1 MNMLE
6 LLKKIHSPSDIKNLN
21 EKELEQLAKEIR
33 SFLVQSISHTGG
45 HLASN
50 LGVVELTLALHYVFD
65 SPQDKMIWD
74 VGHQAYIHKLLTGRR
89 KGFKHL
95 RQMGGLSGFPKRR
108 ESAHDVFETG
118 HSSTSISAALGM
130 AKARDLAGEKHE
142 VIAVIGDGA
151 LTGGM
156 AFEAL
161 NNAGR
166 GGSNLIVVLNDNE
179 MSISKNVGGLG
190 KYLNHL
196 RSSQDY
202 LKVKAD
208 VEEVLHKVPMVG
220 NCMVEAIKRTKEGV
234 KSLVIQNTLFE
245 QLGFTYLGPI
255 DGHNLEELIH
265 IFENAKSMKGPIL
278 IHVKTKKGKGY
289 RIAEER
295 PSSFHGVS
303 PFCIATGESLKKN
316 KSTTFSDGFGES
328 LCEIVAINPK
338 VVGITAAM
346 PEGTGLLEFSKRY
359 PKHFF
364 DVGIAEQHAV
374 TFAAGLAAGGY
385 HPFVAIYSTFLQR
398 AYDQI
403 LHDVC
408 LQNLPVILGVDRA
421 GIVGEDGSTH
431 QGIYDIAFLK
441 NMPNMT
447 ILSPKMP
454 EEMHA
459 AMRYAMSLNAPV
471 AIRYPRGTT
480 YIDKKFINTYVSPCF
495 KTLKQGNN
503 MAILSSGRSLQ
514 VALEVSELLVEA
526 GIHLAVIEA
535 PCLFPLDQEG
545 LREIA
550 ETYGYL
556 FTLEDGIVEG
566 GFGESV
572 FSYYMTQDIAIKG
585 SAFGYETG
593 MISHGAVEEVLKR
606 EGLDAQSIKTKILKH
621 IQKVSK

>member
-1 MNMLE
+1 
-6 LLKKIHSPSDIKNLN
+6 
-21 EKELEQLAKEIR
+21 
-33 SFLVQSISHTGG
+33 
-45 HLASN
+45 
-50 LGVVELTLALHYVFD
+50 
-65 SPQDKMIWD
+65 
-74 VGHQAYIHKLLTGRR
+74 
-89 KGFKHL
+89 
-95 RQMGGLSGFPKRR
+95 
-108 ESAHDVFETG
+108 
-118 HSSTSISAALGM
+118 
-130 AKARDLAGEKHE
+130 
-142 VIAVIGDGA
+142 
-151 LTGGM
+151 
-156 AFEAL
+156 
-161 NNAGR
+161 
-166 GGSNLIVVLNDNE
+166 
-179 MSISKNVGGLG
+179 
-190 KYLNHL
+190 
-196 RSSQDY
+196 
-202 LKVKAD
+202 
-208 VEEVLHKVPMVG
+208 
-220 NCMVEAIKRTKEGV
+220 
-234 KSLVIQNTLFE
+234 
-245 QLGFTYLGPI
+245 
-255 DGHNLEELIH
+255 
-265 IFENAKSMKGPIL
+265 MKGPIL

-316 KSTTFSDGFGES
+316 KSTTFSDAFGES

-495 KTLKQGNN
+495 L
-503 MAILSSGRSLQ
+503 
-514 VALEVSELLVEA
+514 
-526 GIHLAVIEA
+526 
-535 PCLFPLDQEG
+535 
-545 LREIA
+545 
-550 ETYGYL
+550 
-556 FTLEDGIVEG
+556 
-566 GFGESV
+566 
-572 FSYYMTQDIAIKG
+572 
-585 SAFGYETG
+585 
-593 MISHGAVEEVLKR
+593 
-606 EGLDAQSIKTKILKH
+606 
-621 IQKVSK
+621 